1 MIDRALSDE
10 QQMLGESVE
19 RMLKSC
25 YTFDERRRILQR
37 GDGCDAQRWQTFAQ
51 LGLLGMPFSP
61 DHGGSGAGAIETMV
75 VMKAFGRHLV
85 VEPYLPT
92 VVLAGAALRHAGS
105 AELRQRLIPPIV
117 AGHTR
122 LAFAHS
128 EPQSRYHLAHVATTA
143 VRQGAYWEL
152 DGHKSVVLGAGQAD
166 HLIVSA
172 RTSGDTLS
180 PNGISLFMVER
191 RTPGLTVTDYPCVDG
206 TRAAELVFQQ
216 VRIPQDS
223 YLGEID
229 RALPV
234 IEQVMDEACAAL
246 CAEATGAMLALNEK
260 TLEYTQTRT
269 AFGQAVASFQ
279 VIQHRLVDMRV
290 ACEYAQAMALMA
302 AQAAIGPAERRQRAV
317 SAAKFMIGRDSKFV
331 AQNAIQLHGAIGITD
346 ELDISHYFKRITA
359 IGVLLGS
366 PDHHLRRFWNLWRG
380 NSAVTRATGCAASG
394 AEA

>member
-10 QQMLGESVE
+10 QQMLGDSVE

-25 YTFDERRRILQR
+25 YTFDERRRILQT
-37 GDGCDAQRWQTFAQ
+37 GDGCDAQCWQTFAE

-105 AELRQRLIPPIV
+105 AELRQRLIPLIV
-117 AGHTR
+117 AGRIR

-128 EPQSRYHLAHVATTA
+128 EPHSRYHLAHVATTA
-143 VRQGAYWEL
+143 VRHGAWWEL
-152 DGHKSVVLGAGQAD
+152 NGHKSVVIGAGQAD
-166 HLIVSA
+166 QLIVSA
-172 RTSGDTLS
+172 RTSGS
-180 PNGISLFMVER
+180 SSSSNGISLFLVER
-191 RTPGLTVTDYPCVDG
+191 STPGLTLTDYPCVDG
-206 TRAAELVFQQ
+206 TRAADLLFQH
-216 VRIPQDS
+216 VRIPENS
-223 YLGEID
+223 YLGDID
-229 RALPV
+229 CALPV
-234 IEQVMDEACAAL
+234 IEQVTDEACAAL
-246 CAEATGAMLALNEK
+246 CAEATGVMLALNEK
-260 TLEYTQTRT
+260 TLEYTKTRT

-302 AQAAIGPAERRQRAV
+302 AQAVSGPAERRQRAV
-317 SAAKFMIGRDSKFV
+317 SAAKFMIGRDSRFV

-366 PDHHLRRFWNLWRG
+366 SDHHLRRFWNLWRG
-380 NSAVTRATGCAASG
+380 GSAVGQPAGHAMSG
-394 AEA
+394 AQA